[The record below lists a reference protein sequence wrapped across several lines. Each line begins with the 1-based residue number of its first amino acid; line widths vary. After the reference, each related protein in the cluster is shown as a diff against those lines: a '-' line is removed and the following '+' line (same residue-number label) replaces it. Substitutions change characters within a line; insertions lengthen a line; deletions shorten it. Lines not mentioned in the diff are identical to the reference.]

1 WLVPTGAPGEATT
14 CNTSIGPVL
23 RGSSCAVI
31 LLIKKTTIESCARM
45 PLTPASRAAPGM
57 PSSGVGGLSFAV
69 DPQLSADQATVFWRA
84 NALPTVVPLAPSPTS
99 FTGARAIDFAELG
112 EVKERAGP
120 DGRHVIIRTDSMELR
135 VWLLDYP
142 VEQPLALALPL
153 DDDLPIRV
161 PAALRL
167 WARIVR
173 CAPARGRAVEDI
185 FVARYD
191 DQIGQRWA
199 CADASGLPQAA
210 SRPLI
215 PHPVLARFRSSR
227 FDTRRSE
234 ASEGKSRFSALRG
247 SDFITSI
254 FTIPLRTR
262 TPTLWPPTRRRSPS
276 AATILWSFDHA
287 RSSGRVAA
295 TLSSHTRGC
304 ALSRPV
310 GPHTRE
316 TPHLRHRPEVSKDR
330 RACCLCARRP
340 ESVGRSRCQDVD
352 FRSRRRNGLSS
363 ETQRG
368 AWPARGAI
376 ASPLTMDRDRY
387 WPCAACAPVTTT
399 LHYRNP
405 IRVLTIDSFSRG
417 VACPLQVQSPDKRDA
432 TALGL
437 TA

>member
-1 WLVPTGAPGEATT
+1 MPCARLPNSLAYVESVSRQGGLVLGDERWRLVPTGGSGEATT

-31 LLIKKTTIESCARM
+31 PLIKKTTRESCARM
-45 PLTPASRAAPGM
+45 PPTPGSRAAPGM
-57 PSSGVGGLSFAV
+57 PSSGVGGSPFAV
-69 DPQLSADQATVFWRA
+69 DPKLSADQATVFWRA
-84 NALPTVVPLAPSPTS
+84 SALPTVVPLAPSPTS

-120 DGRHVIIRTDSMELR
+120 DGRHVIIRTDSVELR

-215 PHPVLARFRSSR
+215 PSPFSARFGSSR
-227 FDTRRSE
+227 FDTQWTQDPAAIADLVHNGVAISSRRYSPSLF
-234 ASEGKSRFSALRG
+234 AHALRHCG
-247 SDFITSI
+247 LRLAGDLRRPPQHHGASTMPDPLAGLPPRF
-254 FTIPLRTR
+254 LRT
-262 TPTLWPPTRRRSPS
+262 PE
-276 AATILWSFDHA
+276 AARYLGL
-287 RSSGRVAA
+287 SGRTLEKHRTYGTGPKYRKIGGRVVYALDDLKVWADLGAKTSTSDPGVAMVYPA
-295 TLSSHTRGC
+295 KRSVAPG
-304 ALSRPV
+304 RPV
-310 GPHTRE
+310 AQS
-316 TPHLRHRPEVSKDR
+316 HRR
-330 RACCLCARRP
+330 
-340 ESVGRSRCQDVD
+340 
-352 FRSRRRNGLSS
+352 
-363 ETQRG
+363 
-368 AWPARGAI
+368 
-376 ASPLTMDRDRY
+376 
-387 WPCAACAPVTTT
+387 
-399 LHYRNP
+399 
-405 IRVLTIDSFSRG
+405 
-417 VACPLQVQSPDKRDA
+417 
-432 TALGL
+432 
-437 TA
+437 